1 MANRRM
7 FSIKIIDSAKFLKM
21 PSSSRL
27 LYYDL
32 GMRADDDGI
41 VEAFNVLRMTG
52 ATEDDLRV
60 LTAKGYI
67 KILND
72 DLVTFITDW
81 NEHNKIRADR
91 KVDSIYKDLL
101 LQIIPEVKLL
111 ESKPRADRKT
121 KNSGTSNGQPK
132 DGIGKD
138 RIGKDKLVQDRI
150 GKDKLVQDRIGEDN
164 NKVSALLLFEELGF
178 GSINQIILEDIEL
191 LSEEYTEMWVSEA
204 LKEANDQG
212 VRTMKYVKGILK
224 NWKTR
229 GFKAEKPIQQNKY
242 NKTSG
247 FNNFEGRD
255 YAGGYGGL
263 TYEDLEEQ
271 LVYGMDEEE

>member
-52 ATEDDLRV
+52 ATEDDLRI

-67 KILND
+67 EVLND

-91 KVDSIYKDLL
+91 KVDSLYKDLL
-101 LQIIPEVKLL
+101 LKIIPEVKLI
-111 ESKPRADRKT
+111 EAKPRADRKVRY
-121 KNSGTSNGQPK
+121 NGTSNGQPE

-138 RIGKDKLVQDRI
+138 RIGKDKLVQDSI
-150 GKDKLVQDRIGEDN
+150 DKDN
-164 NKVSALLLFEELGF
+164 NNRVSSLLLYEQLGF
-178 GSINQIILEDIEL
+178 GSINPIILEDLKL
-191 LSEEYTEMWVSEA
+191 LEEEYTEMWVSEA
-204 LKEANDQG
+204 LKEANEQG
-212 VRTMKYVKGILK
+212 IRTLKYVKGILK

-229 GFKAEKPIQQNKY
+229 GFKAEKPQSTQQGKN

-247 FNNFEGRD
+247 FNNFDGRD
-255 YAGGYGGL
+255 YDSGYNGQ
-263 TYEDLEEQ
+263 TYKSLEEDLTGFYQ
-271 LVYGMDEEE
+271 S

>member
-52 ATEDDLRV
+52 ATEDDLRI
-60 LTAKGYI
+60 LTAKGFI

-81 NEHNKIRADR
+81 HEHNKIRADR
-91 KVDSIYKDLL
+91 KVDSMYKDLL
-101 LQIIPEVKLL
+101 LQVAPDVKLI
-111 ESKPRADRKT
+111 EPRERADRRY
-121 KNSGTSNGQPK
+121 KNDWTSKGQPM

-138 RIGKDKLVQDRI
+138 RIGKDRI
-150 GKDKLVQDRIGEDN
+150 GKDSTGQD
-164 NKVSALLLFEELGF
+164 NKNSLLSLFEQLGF
-178 GSINQIILEDIEL
+178 GSINPIVVEDINL
-191 LSEEYTEMWVSEA
+191 LEKEYTEMWVAEA
-204 LKEANDQG
+204 FKEASNQG
-212 VRTMKYVKGILK
+212 VRTMKYVQGILK

-229 GFKAEKPIQQNKY
+229 GFKAEKPQKQNVS
-242 NKTSG
+242 NKKNS
-247 FNNFEGRD
+247 FNNFEPREYD
-255 YAGGYGGL
+255 
-263 TYEDLEEQ
+263 YEDLEKK
-271 LVYGMDEEE
+271 LLGWEE

>member
-52 ATEDDLRV
+52 ATEDDLRI

-101 LQIIPEVKLL
+101 LQIVPEVKLL
-111 ESKPRADRKT
+111 ESKPRADRMV
-121 KNSGTSNGQPK
+121 KNSGTSNGQPR

-138 RIGKDKLVQDRI
+138 KIGKDKI

-164 NKVSALLLFEELGF
+164 NKVSALLLFESLGF

-242 NKTSG
+242 SKTSG

-255 YAGGYGGL
+255 YASGYGGL
-263 TYEDLEEQ
+263 TYEALEEQ
-271 LVYGMDEEE
+271 LVYGMDKEE

>member
-247 FNNFEGRD
+247 FNNFEPREYD
-255 YAGGYGGL
+255 YDSLEKKLLGW
-263 TYEDLEEQ
+263 ED
-271 LVYGMDEEE
+271 

>member
-1 MANRRM
+1 
-7 FSIKIIDSAKFLKM
+7 M

-32 GMRADDDGI
+32 GMRADDDGV

-67 KILND
+67 EVLND

-91 KVDSIYKDLL
+91 KVDSLYKDLL
-101 LQIIPEVKLL
+101 LKIIPEVKLI
-111 ESKPRADRKT
+111 EAKPRADRKVRY
-121 KNSGTSNGQPK
+121 NGTSNGQPV

-138 RIGKDKLVQDRI
+138 RIGKDKLVQDSI
-150 GKDKLVQDRIGEDN
+150 DKDN
-164 NKVSALLLFEELGF
+164 NRVSSLLLYEQLGF
-178 GSINQIILEDIEL
+178 GSINPIILEDLKL
-191 LSEEYTEMWVSEA
+191 LEEEYTEMWVSEA
-204 LKEANDQG
+204 IKEANEQG
-212 VRTMKYVKGILK
+212 IRTLKYVKGILK

-229 GFKAEKPIQQNKY
+229 GFKAE
-242 NKTSG
+242 
-247 FNNFEGRD
+247 
-255 YAGGYGGL
+255 
-263 TYEDLEEQ
+263 
-271 LVYGMDEEE
+271 